1 MKRMR
6 EEDIPAFV
14 QEVAATGCHI
24 CAVGPAHYAMGDTDV
39 PRGKRRGLYKK
50 LREIDARYGNRDHLR
65 NKIASHLRSIGRYV
79 DATSVE
85 AEPWAI
91 FPSSEHDID
100 DEAPDVPAVT
110 AYDEAHI
117 STYAALLVA
126 EAEGADWV
134 DVARFILKI
143 DSEREPERAHRAWAS
158 HLARARRLAHL
169 DDRTTDEA
177 DLLRTVSKAE

>member
-6 EEDIPAFV
+6 EKDIPAFV

-24 CAVGPAHYAMGDTDV
+24 CAVGRGHYAMGDTDV

-50 LREIDARYGNRDHLR
+50 LQEIDARYGNRDHLR

-79 DATSVE
+79 EAPSVE

-91 FPSSEHDID
+91 FPSSEHYID

-126 EAEGADWV
+126 EVEGADWV
-134 DVARFILKI
+134 DVARVILKI

-158 HLARARRLAHL
+158 HLARARRLAHFL
-169 DDRTTDEA
+169 RQTTESQPTADR
-177 DLLRTVSKAE
+177 RQAE